1 MRISD
6 WSSDVCSSDLRDAA
20 LVVGYRIVDIGP
32 VGARL
37 AVLDHLVAAVAPG
50 GTLAIVS
57 VDPGAWYHTADP
69 VTRDPGTPGPPHP
82 DTWAHLLHERGP
94 ARSEERR
101 GGEDLV
107 STCRSGCG
115 PVHTT
120 KK

>member
-1 MRISD
+1 
-6 WSSDVCSSDLRDAA
+6 DAA

-69 VTRDPGTPGPPHP
+69 VTRDLGTPGPLHP
-82 DTWAHLLHERGP
+82 DTWAHLLHERG
-94 ARSEERR
+94 AA
-101 GGEDLV
+101 D
-107 STCRSGCG
+107 
-115 PVHTT
+115 VHTHSADGAHVIAAT
-120 KK
+120 W

>member
-57 VDPGAWYHTADP
+57 VDPGAWYHTAAP
-69 VTRDPGTPGPPHP
+69 VTRDLGTPGPLHP
-82 DTWAHLLHERGP
+82 DTWAHPPHARGAADVPTHP
-94 ARSEERR
+94 AARHRQPLAQ
-101 GGEDLV
+101 GK
-107 STCRSGCG
+107 SGPHHG
-115 PVHTT
+115 D
-120 KK
+120 

>member
-69 VTRDPGTPGPPHP
+69 VTRDLGTPGPLHP
-82 DTWAHLLHERGP
+82 DTWAHLLHERG
-94 ARSEERR
+94 AA
-101 GGEDLV
+101 D
-107 STCRSGCG
+107 
-115 PVHTT
+115 VHTHSADGAPVIAAPW
-120 KK
+120 